1 MIGGG
6 CPLQDD
12 AAAYVLGALEP
23 AEVERYRNHLT
34 RCAPCRK
41 EVEALQPVVQR
52 LRSGMPPAEPP
63 GRVLEQVMAQ
73 VRAEADLLR
82 SAEALPEAFGA
93 RSAGGA
99 RRRRVPRSFALAGAL
114 ACALGALVLALVLA
128 PGGSRQRLLISASVS
143 PALEGARGTVV
154 EQGGV
159 GRLVLEHMPQP
170 PHGKIY
176 ELWVARPGGQ
186 PEATGTLFT
195 VTSGGLAQIGL
206 PRDLRR
212 IAEVMVTA
220 EPLGGTSRPTEPPL
234 VDVRL

>member
-82 SAEALPEAFGA
+82 AAEALPAGFGP
-93 RSAGGA
+93 RSASDA
-99 RRRRVPRSFALAGAL
+99 RRRRAPRSFALAGAL

-128 PGGSRQRLLISASVS
+128 LGSGSHRVLISASVS

-159 GRLVLEHMPQP
+159 GRLVLEHMP
-170 PHGKIY
+170 
-176 ELWVARPGGQ
+176 
-186 PEATGTLFT
+186 
-195 VTSGGLAQIGL
+195 
-206 PRDLRR
+206 R